1 MITLAELLA
10 PGSIDGGQ
18 LLTIAPAMAPFLAGI
33 RATAL
38 TGGLAVAA
46 QTSLAQINGGL
57 ARTNHMQQFIALI
70 ALSALAVLVCFA
82 WERHQRTLERVRTVS
97 EAVQQVLL
105 PPLPPHVGVV
115 RTASHYL
122 AAAEA
127 AQVGGDLYAV
137 TRVPGRCTRIILGD
151 ARGHGLEAVPDASRL
166 INAFWETAHRWA
178 PLPEIV
184 ADMEASVCCRL
195 SELPGPGTAIAEHL
209 ITAVVVEIPD
219 DHGPA
224 LIVNCGHPPP
234 LLLHEGVV
242 TTLEA
247 CEPTPPMG
255 LCELTGCPRR
265 ADPVPFAIG
274 DMLLLYTDGVIEARD
289 TEGSFYPLA
298 ERIATCTASSPDV
311 LLADV
316 HRDLLEHVGSRLT
329 DDAAMVAIEHMPSV
343 PHNEPGA
350 ARYCE
355 PGAAA
360 VLRRSHSTA

>member
-1 MITLAELLA
+1 M
-10 PGSIDGGQ
+10 
-18 LLTIAPAMAPFLAGI
+18 
-33 RATAL
+33 
-38 TGGLAVAA
+38 AA

-289 TEGSFYPLA
+289 TEGSFYPRGAHSHLYRIKSRRTSRRRPPRLA
-298 ERIATCTASSPDV
+298 GACRQSSDRRRGHGRDRAHAVRPAQRTGCRPVLRTRGRRSSPSITLHRLTQQP
-311 LLADV
+311 LLAGQR
-316 HRDLLEHVGSRLT
+316 HLLLT
-329 DDAAMVAIEHMPSV
+329 
-343 PHNEPGA
+343 
-350 ARYCE
+350 
-355 PGAAA
+355 
-360 VLRRSHSTA
+360 